1 MLQEC
6 YKKNTRLLKFKSN
19 LKRPALFAAL
29 TFFFIVI
36 IVILAGNDKLD
47 NPLGS

>member
-1 MLQEC
+1 MLQKE
-6 YKKNTRLLKFKSN
+6 YQIVKIKSN
-19 LKRPALFAAL
+19 SKRPAVFAAL

-36 IVILAGNDKLD
+36 IVILAGNDNLD